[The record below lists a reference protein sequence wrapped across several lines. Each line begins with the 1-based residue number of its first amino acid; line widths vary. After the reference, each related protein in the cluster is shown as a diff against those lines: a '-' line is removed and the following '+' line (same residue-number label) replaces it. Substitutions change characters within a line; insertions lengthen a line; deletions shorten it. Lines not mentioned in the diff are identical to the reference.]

1 MPQVVPYLTVNDSK
15 AAIEFYKAAFLA
27 EHIGPTINGPDGS
40 IAHTEIKIGESI
52 VMMAD
57 ANKEWGNMSPL
68 DIGGTAVLLSIELDD
83 VDATVERAEAAG
95 ATILMPVAD
104 QFYGHRSGRIKDP
117 FGHEWV
123 VSKVIEEVSE
133 EEMQR
138 RADAMFGSPE

>member
-1 MPQVVPYLTVNDSK
+1 MSHVTPYLTVNDSK

-40 IAHTEIKIGESI
+40 IAHTEIKIGESV

-95 ATILMPVAD
+95 ASILMPVAD

-117 FGHEWV
+117 FGHVWV
-123 VSKVIEEVSE
+123 LTTVIEEVSE